1 MKSRLK
7 SRNILRRLTSR
18 KMSRVASI
26 AVMTGTVVLL
36 VAVGFLQYRWNSQIR
51 RSAESR
57 LGSDLESAMLT
68 WHMDLYREF
77 TTICFA
83 LQVGPDSGARD
94 DWNDYL
100 RRYEEWRRASTNKSL
115 VENIYSNPDIVS
127 EIYVFEASRGL
138 QARLFRF
145 NTDKDIVDKSVEPPD
160 LQGLLAHLRRR
171 SANLRQALSGWAQ
184 DSSFQTGQPQP
195 ATREAR
201 NSPTIPVTGWQF
213 DEAVPALVHPIVHHG
228 PRAPSVQAPVDWL
241 VVVLNRKT
249 IESRIFPELA
259 ERYFGG
265 SEGLQYRLAVV
276 AIGERPR
283 LLYSSDAGY
292 GIDNLNSAESV
303 MNIFGPPPETTEGS
317 FWQVAKH
324 RASLR
329 GDEWHRFSAPVWFPV
344 IRQTSQTWLLFLQQR
359 TGPLEGATKRA
370 WRGNLLLGGVI
381 LLLLATSLV
390 LMVINAHR
398 ARALAAMQVS
408 FVASISH
415 ELRSPLAVVLAAG
428 QNLTAGVASD
438 QTRYGAIITT
448 QARQLTTLVDQILLF
463 AALRDGKKQYHLEPV
478 NLDEV
483 VNMLRDTVFSPLE
496 QSGFVVDLRI
506 SENLPCALADKQAL
520 LRCLH
525 NLVDNAAKY
534 SGNSRWI
541 GVSAGLAES
550 SHRGKELWIDVA
562 DYGFGISSSELQ
574 HILEPFYRGSRATAS
589 QIRGSGL
596 GLWVV
601 NQIVTD
607 LGGRLTVT
615 SEADA
620 GSIFTLHLQ
629 MVASDRSK
637 PVDEEAMR
645 LG

>member
-7 SRNILRRLTSR
+7 NGDIWRRLTSR

-26 AVMTGTVVLL
+26 AAMTGTVVLL
-36 VAVGFLQYRWNSQIR
+36 VAVALLQYRWNSQIR

-94 DWNDYL
+94 EWNDYL
-100 RRYEEWRRASTNKSL
+100 RRYEEWRRASTNPSS

-127 EIYVFEASRGL
+127 DIYVFEASRGP
-138 QARLFRF
+138 QARLLRF
-145 NTDKDIVDKSVEPPD
+145 NTDKDIVDKSVEPPG
-160 LQGLLAHLRRR
+160 LQGLLARLRGR

-195 ATREAR
+195 GTREAR

-228 PRAPSVQAPVDWL
+228 RRAPSVRAPVDWL

-265 SEGLQYRLAVV
+265 TEGLQYRLAVV

-303 MNIFGPPPETTEGS
+303 MNIFGPPPESTEGS
-317 FWQVAKH
+317 FWPVAKH

-329 GDEWHRFSAPVWFPV
+329 GDEWRRFSAPVWFAV
-344 IRQTSQTWLLFLQQR
+344 ISETSQTWVLFLQHR
-359 TGPLEGATKRA
+359 TGSLEGATKRA
-370 WRGNLLLGGVI
+370 WRGNLLLGGII
-381 LLLLATSLV
+381 LLLLAISLV
-390 LMVINAHR
+390 LMVINAQR

-438 QTRYGAIITT
+438 QSRYGAIITT

-478 NLDEV
+478 NLAEV

-506 SENLPCALADKQAL
+506 PENLPCALADKQAL

-534 SGNSRWI
+534 SGNSQWI
-541 GVSAGLAES
+541 GVSAGLVES
-550 SHRGKELWIDVA
+550 SHRGQELWIDVA
-562 DYGFGISSSELQ
+562 DCGFGISSSELQ

-607 LGGRLTVT
+607 LAGRLTVT
-615 SEADA
+615 SRADA

-629 MVASDRSK
+629 VVASDRCNL
-637 PVDEEAMR
+637 VDEQAMR

>member
-7 SRNILRRLTSR
+7 NGDIWRRLTSR

-26 AVMTGTVVLL
+26 AAMTGTVVLL
-36 VAVGFLQYRWNSQIR
+36 VAVALLQYRWNSQIR

-94 DWNDYL
+94 EWNDYL
-100 RRYEEWRRASTNKSL
+100 RRYEEWRRASTNPSS

-127 EIYVFEASRGL
+127 DIYVFEASRGP

-145 NTDKDIVDKSVEPPD
+145 NTDNDIVDKSVEPPD
-160 LQGLLAHLRRR
+160 LRGLLAHLRRR

-195 ATREAR
+195 GTREAR

-228 PRAPSVQAPVDWL
+228 RRAPSVRAPVDWL

-265 SEGLQYRLAVV
+265 TEGLQYRLAVV

-303 MNIFGPPPETTEGS
+303 MNIFGPPPESTEGS
-317 FWQVAKH
+317 FWPVAKH

-329 GDEWHRFSAPVWFPV
+329 GDEWRRFSAPVWFAV
-344 IRQTSQTWLLFLQQR
+344 ISETSQTWVLFLQHR
-359 TGPLEGATKRA
+359 TGSLEGATKRA
-370 WRGNLLLGGVI
+370 WRGNLLLGGII
-381 LLLLATSLV
+381 LLLLAISLV
-390 LMVINAHR
+390 LMVINAQR

-438 QTRYGAIITT
+438 QSRYGAIITT

-478 NLDEV
+478 NLAEV

-506 SENLPCALADKQAL
+506 PENLPCALADKQAL

-534 SGNSRWI
+534 SGNSQWI
-541 GVSAGLAES
+541 GVSAGLVES
-550 SHRGKELWIDVA
+550 SHRGQELWIDVA
-562 DYGFGISSSELQ
+562 DCGFGISSSELQ

-607 LGGRLTVT
+607 LAGRLTVT
-615 SEADA
+615 SRADA

-629 MVASDRSK
+629 VVASDRCNL
-637 PVDEEAMR
+637 VDEQAMR

>member
-1 MKSRLK
+1 M
-7 SRNILRRLTSR
+7 
-18 KMSRVASI
+18 
-26 AVMTGTVVLL
+26 
-36 VAVGFLQYRWNSQIR
+36 
-51 RSAESR
+51 
-57 LGSDLESAMLT
+57 
-68 WHMDLYREF
+68 
-77 TTICFA
+77 
-83 LQVGPDSGARD
+83 
-94 DWNDYL
+94 
-100 RRYEEWRRASTNKSL
+100 
-115 VENIYSNPDIVS
+115 
-127 EIYVFEASRGL
+127 
-138 QARLFRF
+138 
-145 NTDKDIVDKSVEPPD
+145 
-160 LQGLLAHLRRR
+160 
-171 SANLRQALSGWAQ
+171 
-184 DSSFQTGQPQP
+184 
-195 ATREAR
+195 
-201 NSPTIPVTGWQF
+201 
-213 DEAVPALVHPIVHHG
+213 
-228 PRAPSVQAPVDWL
+228 
-241 VVVLNRKT
+241 
-249 IESRIFPELA
+249 
-259 ERYFGG
+259 
-265 SEGLQYRLAVV
+265 
-276 AIGERPR
+276 
-283 LLYSSDAGY
+283 
-292 GIDNLNSAESV
+292 
-303 MNIFGPPPETTEGS
+303 
-317 FWQVAKH
+317 
-324 RASLR
+324 
-329 GDEWHRFSAPVWFPV
+329 
-344 IRQTSQTWLLFLQQR
+344 FLQQR

-370 WRGNLLLGGVI
+370 WRGNLLLGGII
-381 LLLLATSLV
+381 LLLLAISLV

-438 QTRYGAIITT
+438 QSRYGAIITT

-478 NLDEV
+478 NLNEV

-506 SENLPCALADKQAL
+506 PEYLPCAMADKQAL

-550 SHRGKELWIDVA
+550 SHRGKELWIDIA

-574 HILEPFYRGSRATAS
+574 HILEAFYRGSRATAS

-615 SEADA
+615 SRADA
-620 GSIFTLHLQ
+620 GSIFTLHLP
-629 MVASDRSK
+629 MVAYDRCD
-637 PVDEEAMR
+637 PVGEQAVR